1 MIYEKCLEY
10 GYDMT
15 KEPIPIYP
23 CQHYLMGGINVNTK
37 AETSID
43 DLYAVGECSHT
54 GVHGNNRLASNSLL
68 EALVFSKRIAHDINS
83 KLAAGRK
90 KITVPEINFNYGTV
104 PLKKGVRTRIRHIMQ
119 HSYFVI
125 PNRSY
130 LKEGFAELQ
139 DILEYLSD
147 ENLMVTP
154 DLVEARSLATV
165 AYIILREVI

>member
-1 MIYEKCLEY
+1 
-10 GYDMT
+10 
-15 KEPIPIYP
+15 
-23 CQHYLMGGINVNTK
+23 
-37 AETSID
+37 
-43 DLYAVGECSHT
+43 
-54 GVHGNNRLASNSLL
+54 
-68 EALVFSKRIAHDINS
+68 
-83 KLAAGRK
+83 
-90 KITVPEINFNYGTV
+90 
-104 PLKKGVRTRIRHIMQ
+104 MQ

-147 ENLMVTP
+147 ENLKVTT